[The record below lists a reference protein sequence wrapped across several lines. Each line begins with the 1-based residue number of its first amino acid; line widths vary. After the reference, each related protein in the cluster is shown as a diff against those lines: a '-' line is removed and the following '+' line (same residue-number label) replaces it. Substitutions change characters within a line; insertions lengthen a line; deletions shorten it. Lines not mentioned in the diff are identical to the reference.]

1 MIVDSKERTVFF
13 GWYVVAGTF
22 VAQMFVI
29 GFFTYSVSLLV
40 PLVREEFGVS
50 MAEVM
55 YSLTAGTFVGL
66 VLMPLAGVMLDRYPV
81 RWIMAA
87 GTLLFA
93 GGLWILANTTSITQ
107 YILVFGVTMAAANSF
122 AGSTASQTT
131 ISRWFTT
138 SRGRALGISAVG
150 TSVGGIALPA
160 LVAWSVQTSGW
171 RTTLESLSLGIA
183 LIVLPFVVLTIRGRP
198 SDIGVLPEGGEAA
211 AQAHASNVELQLA
224 DIIRHPSYWYIGL
237 TLGLL
242 FSVYTSILANIA
254 PYATGL
260 GATAAQAST
269 LIMVVA
275 VTGLLGKLVFGVAA
289 DRINLKL
296 GLWIAM
302 ALVFVAFLL
311 LAGEFGYP
319 VMLLATALMGLAA
332 GGMLPVWGAMMAKV
346 FGLVSYGRAMGL
358 MGPLITLMV
367 MPGFVVTGR
376 LFDATGSYR
385 LSLLLFAGIIA
396 LGTLLLAPLKLS
408 ETAPS
413 SAATG

>member
-1 MIVDSKERTVFF
+1 MFF

-22 VAQMFVI
+22 VAQAFVI

-40 PLVREEFGVS
+40 PFVREEFGVS

-55 YSLTAGTFVGL
+55 YSLSAGTLMGL

-93 GGLWILANTTSITQ
+93 GGLWTLANTTSITQ
-107 YILVFGVTMAAANSF
+107 YIVVFGVTMSVANAF
-122 AGSTASQTT
+122 AGAPASQTT
-131 ISRWFTT
+131 VSRWFTT

-150 TSVGGIALPA
+150 TSVGGIAIPA
-160 LVAWSVQTSGW
+160 LVIWWLQTSDW
-171 RTTLESLSLGIA
+171 RAALENLSLGIA
-183 LIVLPFVVLTIRGRP
+183 LIVLPFLVLTIRGKP
-198 SDIGVLPEGGEAA
+198 ADIGVLAEGGEADA
-211 AQAHASNVELQLA
+211 TALASSPELRLA
-224 DIIRHPSYWYIGL
+224 DIIRHPGYWYIGI

-254 PYATGL
+254 TYAIGL

-269 LIMVVA
+269 LIMAVA
-275 VTGLLGKLVFGVAA
+275 VTGILGKLVFGVAA
-289 DRINLKL
+289 DKLNLKL
-296 GLWIAM
+296 GLWLSM
-302 ALVFVAFLL
+302 ALVIIAFLI

-319 VMLLATALMGLAA
+319 LMLLASGLMGLAA
-332 GGMLPVWGAMMAKV
+332 GGMLPVWGAMMARV

-376 LFDATGSYR
+376 LFDATGSYQ
-385 LSLLLFAGIIA
+385 LCLLLFAGIIVLA
-396 LGTLLLAPLKLS
+396 TPLLVPLKLS
-408 ETAPS
+408 ASEPNAAAP
-413 SAATG
+413 G

>member
-1 MIVDSKERTVFF
+1 MFY

-55 YSLTAGTFVGL
+55 YSLAAGTFVGL

-107 YILVFGVTMAAANSF
+107 YIVVFGVTMAAANAF
-122 AGSTASQTT
+122 AGSPASQTT
-131 ISRWFTT
+131 VSRWFTT

-150 TSVGGIALPA
+150 TSVGGIVLPA
-160 LVAWSVQTSGW
+160 LVAWSVQASGW
-171 RTTLESLSLGIA
+171 RATLENLSLGIA
-183 LIVLPFVVLTIRGRP
+183 FIVLPFVVLTIRGRP
-198 SDIGVLPEGGEAA
+198 SDIGVLPEGG
-211 AQAHASNVELQLA
+211 ASNVDAQASHPELRLA
-224 DIIRHPSYWYIGL
+224 DIIRHQGYWYIGL

-242 FSVYTSILANIA
+242 FSVYTSILANLA

-260 GATAAQAST
+260 GTTAAQAST
-269 LIMVVA
+269 LIMAVA
-275 VTGLLGKLVFGVAA
+275 VSGLLGKLVFGVAA
-289 DRINLKL
+289 DKINLKL

-302 ALVFVAFLL
+302 ALVFAAFLL

-319 VMLLATALMGLAA
+319 IMLLAAGLMGLAA
-332 GGMLPVWGAMMAKV
+332 GGMLPVWGAMMARV

-358 MGPLITLMV
+358 MGPLITLLV

-385 LSLLLFAGIIA
+385 LCLLLFAGIIA
-396 LGTLLLAPLKLS
+396 VATLLLVPLKLS
-408 ETAPS
+408 ESEPS
-413 SAATG
+413 AAATG

>member
-1 MIVDSKERTVFF
+1 VFF

-22 VAQMFVI
+22 VAQAFVI

-40 PLVREEFGVS
+40 PFVREEFGVS

-55 YSLTAGTFVGL
+55 YSLSAGTLMGL

-93 GGLWILANTTSITQ
+93 GGLWTLANTTSITQ
-107 YILVFGVTMAAANSF
+107 YIVVFGVTMSVANAF
-122 AGSTASQTT
+122 AGAPASQTT
-131 ISRWFTT
+131 VSRWFTT

-150 TSVGGIALPA
+150 TSVGGIAIPA
-160 LVAWSVQTSGW
+160 LVIWWLQTSDW
-171 RTTLESLSLGIA
+171 RAALENLSLGIA
-183 LIVLPFVVLTIRGRP
+183 LIVLPFLVLTIRGKP
-198 SDIGVLPEGGEAA
+198 ADIGVLAEGGEADA
-211 AQAHASNVELQLA
+211 TALASSPELRLA
-224 DIIRHPSYWYIGL
+224 DIIRHPGYWYIGI

-254 PYATGL
+254 TYAIGL

-269 LIMVVA
+269 LIMAVA
-275 VTGLLGKLVFGVAA
+275 VTGILGKLVFGVAA
-289 DRINLKL
+289 DKLNLKL
-296 GLWIAM
+296 GLWLSM
-302 ALVFVAFLL
+302 ALVIIAFLI

-319 VMLLATALMGLAA
+319 LMLLASGLMGLAA
-332 GGMLPVWGAMMAKV
+332 GGMLPVWGAMMARV

-376 LFDATGSYR
+376 LFDATGSYQ
-385 LSLLLFAGIIA
+385 LCLLLFAGIIVLA
-396 LGTLLLAPLKLS
+396 TPLLVPLKLS
-408 ETAPS
+408 ASEPNAAAP
-413 SAATG
+413 G